1 MLQEIVLMNRFSF
14 AASTLILC
22 FWTCCGFFCTSETDL
37 YQACGITV
45 NVYTPKKADSIHVA
59 IYNGDNFH
67 QLFKDEI
74 TCPKCDASN
83 TSKRAS
89 FYKDPDDLSNISG
102 WKYGKYFMAET
113 VFCGNKK
120 TIFPEVSFLIEK
132 GRTSAWIEANYSEHI
147 QSNSTNYDFTSSKND
162 STFRTIQKFK
172 PLENGCGIDT
182 TYALEVDYTD
192 LCHKRSDNY
201 LF

>member
-1 MLQEIVLMNRFSF
+1 M
-14 AASTLILC
+14 
-22 FWTCCGFFCTSETDL
+22 
-37 YQACGITV
+37 
-45 NVYTPKKADSIHVA
+45 
-59 IYNGDNFH
+59 
-67 QLFKDEI
+67 
-74 TCPKCDASN
+74 
-83 TSKRAS
+83 
-89 FYKDPDDLSNISG
+89 SNISG

-120 TIFPEVSFLIEK
+120 TIFPKVSFLIEK
-132 GRTSAWIEANYSEHI
+132 GRTSTWIEANYSEYI

-162 STFRTIQKFK
+162 STFRTIQTFK